1 MRNVSVTLLGIG
13 IFFAAVGQA
22 SATTACQSESPAGT
36 TAPIYTCLNGSESF
50 PGTYVGTV
58 GTASGDVDQIGSLAD
73 YNGGGGGAF
82 VNVSSANPSIYSFYW
97 GGGTLDIVGEVGNNG
112 TVSGGID
119 MELYSLASSSSTSG
133 TEVGSSSLYFPQH
146 PASGTPNFNPQTLYD
161 GSLAAGYYAIDTY
174 AGAGSTTGDPDYQV
188 NFSDPPAAAPEPS
201 SLLLLGTG
209 LLGLAFVAF
218 RRAKASAVTF

>member
-1 MRNVSVTLLGIG
+1 MRNVNVTLLGIG

-82 VNVSSANPSIYSFYW
+82 VNVSSANPSALSR
-97 GGGTLDIVGEVGNNG
+97 TDPCLL
-112 TVSGGID
+112 SK
-119 MELYSLASSSSTSG
+119 TS
-133 TEVGSSSLYFPQH
+133 
-146 PASGTPNFNPQTLYD
+146 
-161 GSLAAGYYAIDTY
+161 
-174 AGAGSTTGDPDYQV
+174 
-188 NFSDPPAAAPEPS
+188 PP
-201 SLLLLGTG
+201 LLES
-209 LLGLAFVAF
+209 
-218 RRAKASAVTF
+218 R